1 MIKWQ
6 ISFLFL
12 YWENEIICFVDKAR
26 RNGNT
31 FKNVL
36 AMAQATDHKFASNRI
51 YMHTVATS

>member
-1 MIKWQ
+1 MTDFFS
-6 ISFLFL
+6 ISLL
-12 YWENEIICFVDKAR
+12 GKEIICFVDKAR